1 MAASVGVAREVA
13 KTVETS
19 EGRAIVAELG
29 VAKSMLGMA
38 TESDYKKAQ
47 ERIRM
52 ALKDDPKALTVY
64 EDEKAKALELLKQ
77 LQSANANYEQE
88 KAKKTAEFQAAL
100 TAKNLELEREK
111 ELRRIDADEAR
122 KDKFSYL
129 GGLILV
135 GGIAMFVF
143 GNKGHGL
150 MLMLCGV
157 GTASLGYLWGSPY
170 FGWFLGLVLLVAI
183 VRLVFYVFSRKGNN
197 VTTPSSGT

>member
-38 TESDYKKAQ
+38 TETDYKKAQ

-52 ALKDDPKALTVY
+52 ALKDDPKALVVY
-64 EDEKAKALELLKQ
+64 EDEKAKAQELLKQ
-77 LQSANANYEQE
+77 LQSANSTYEQE

-100 TAKNLELEREK
+100 TAKHLELEREK

-129 GGLILV
+129 GGLILL
-135 GGIAMFVF
+135 GGIGMFVF
-143 GNKGHGL
+143 GSKKHGL
-150 MLMLCGV
+150 MLIGCGV
-157 GTASLGYLWGSPY
+157 GTASLGYLWGSEY
-170 FGWFLGLVLLVAI
+170 FGWAIGAVLLIALIKVT
-183 VRLVFYVFSRKGNN
+183 LYVFSRKGNN
-197 VTTPSSGT
+197 VPPTPST